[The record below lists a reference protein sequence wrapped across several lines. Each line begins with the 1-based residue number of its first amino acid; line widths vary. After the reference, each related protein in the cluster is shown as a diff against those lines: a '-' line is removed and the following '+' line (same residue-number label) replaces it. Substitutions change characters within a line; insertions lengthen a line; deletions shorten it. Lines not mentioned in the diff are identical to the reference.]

1 MNIQKKCLRNKKAAR
16 GSGCKMK
23 KRVICFVFSSIVLS
37 SCSFQQS
44 TVGEKKFIT
53 EGAAGEEIVSEPMSV
68 EAAKSI
74 VPFSFQVPTFL
85 PYEVT
90 GTVQATVRGIGKK
103 KIVVDIEYEPKEK
116 NRREYIEL
124 TVANFSYNFPVLV
137 EQNRFHEKVKMK
149 HDITAY
155 FKNRDEEEDFATLT
169 WKEGNLEYQLLYRN
183 IAEGRGEEV
192 KQNLIYIA
200 SKMEEKN

>member
-1 MNIQKKCLRNKKAAR
+1 
-16 GSGCKMK
+16 MK

-44 TVGEKKFIT
+44 TVGEKNFIT
-53 EGAAGEEIVSEPMSV
+53 EGAAGEEIMSEPMAV
-68 EAAKSI
+68 EEAKNI

-90 GTVQATVRGIGKK
+90 DTVQATVRNMGEK

-116 NRREYIEL
+116 NRRDYIEL

-137 EQNRFHEKVKMK
+137 EQNRFHEEVKMK

-169 WKEGNLEYQLLYRN
+169 WKEDNLEYQLLYRN
-183 IAEGRGEEV
+183 TAKESGKEV

-200 SKMEEKN
+200 SNMKEKN